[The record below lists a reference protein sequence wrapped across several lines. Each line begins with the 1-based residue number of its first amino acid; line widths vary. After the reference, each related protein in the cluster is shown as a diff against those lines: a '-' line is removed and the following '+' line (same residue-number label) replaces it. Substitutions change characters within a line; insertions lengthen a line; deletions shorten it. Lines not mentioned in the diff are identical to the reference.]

1 MREVLVKVVFS
12 EPVLGMR
19 AADEEVYSTYIA
31 SKAPDA
37 ASKAE
42 EVAAQGVDDVVEK
55 GTTIFPRTDEGIP
68 FFWDYQWLGYLK
80 EACGG
85 LQKEKNEKVAK
96 ATSKIKA
103 YKKIIDNNIHIYPRK
118 VLLNIPEGEEV
129 KTLERPLRASTAQG
143 DRVALARSEMLP
155 AGTTTEFIIE
165 TPDDYLEA
173 VIEWLNQ
180 GQKHGTGQWRSA
192 SYGRF
197 TYIAID
203 ADTDEE
209 ISRSVVHDPYQDYLK
224 KHQK

>member
-1 MREVLVKVVFS
+1 MRDILVKVKFT

-37 ASKAE
+37 ASKE
-42 EVAAQGVDDVVEK
+42 EEIAASGVEDVVEK
-55 GTTIFPRTDEGIP
+55 GTTIFPRTDDDIP
-68 FFWDYQWLGYLK
+68 FFWDYQWLGFLK

-85 LQKEKNEKVAK
+85 LQKEKNEKEAK

-103 YKKIIDNNIHIYPRK
+103 YKKVIDNNIHIYPRK
-118 VLLNIPEGEEV
+118 VNLIIPEGKEI

-155 AGTTTEFIIE
+155 AGTETEFIIE
-165 TPDDYLEA
+165 TPDDYLDA

-197 TYIAID
+197 TFTAID
-203 ADTDEE
+203 TDSDEKIAE
-209 ISRSVVHDPYQDYLK
+209 SEVHDPYQEYMNKHK
-224 KHQK
+224 K